1 MRVDV
6 KSLSLK
12 KRAQLDISTCN
23 PHMYLTVEN
32 CSFSYLESAY
42 FYEIEV
48 GILSETGDAVSIHRV
63 CKRFSHLFA
72 FDKAV
77 RQLYG
82 NSKLLL
88 PFPPKRWFGKPP
100 EQFLKQRFALL
111 QTYINN
117 LVRVPGLCQS
127 TPFTSAFL

>member
-1 MRVDV
+1 MEVDV
-6 KSLSLK
+6 RNLSLR
-12 KRAQLDISTCN
+12 KRAQLDISTCT
-23 PHMYLTVEN
+23 PHMYLTIEN
-32 CSFSYLESAY
+32 CSFSCLESAY

-48 GILSETGDAVSIHRV
+48 GVMRESGQAVDVHRV

-72 FDKAV
+72 FDKQV

-82 NSKLLL
+82 SSKFLL
-88 PFPPKRWFGKPP
+88 PFPPKRWFGSASEP
-100 EQFLKQRFALL
+100 FLKKRYDLL

-127 TPFTSAFL
+127 NAFLSVFL